1 MKLGFSLPVAGPW
14 ATPEN
19 LVTIAQRAEALGY
32 SSVWVLQRLLYAL
45 EPKNQYYGAP
55 GTTWPKAFERVLD
68 PIIALTYVAAVTSRV
83 RLGTS
88 VLITP
93 FYQPAVLA
101 KMLATLDVVSKGRL
115 HVGLGIGWSEDEHD
129 AVGVPFRDRG
139 ARADEFL
146 RCLKAIWTDDVVEF
160 RGRFYQIPRSRVEPR
175 PVQRPHPPITLGGYS
190 PTTIRRAVTLAD
202 GYNGG
207 NMPLERIAKIVGEL
221 RAEASAVGRD
231 PATLEIVC
239 RGVFRVHDTA
249 QGAGRR
255 PLWGT
260 IDEIREDLGRYA
272 AVGLTELFLEANF
285 DQDGDQRGRALDAM
299 AALAPQ
305 GGSR

>member
-14 ATPEN
+14 ATPDA
-19 LVTIAQRAEALGY
+19 LVTVARRAEALGY
-32 SSVWVLQRLLYAL
+32 SSVWVLQRLLYAI

-55 GTTWPKAFERVLD
+55 GATWPKAFERVLD
-68 PIIALTYVAAVTSRV
+68 PIVALAYVAAVTERV

-101 KMLATLDVVSKGRL
+101 KMLATLDVVSRGRL

-146 RCLKAIWTDDVVEF
+146 RCLRAIWTQDVVEF
-160 RGRFYQIPRSRVEPR
+160 RGRFYQMPKARVAPR

-190 PTTIRRAVTLAD
+190 AATIRRAVTLAD

-207 NMPLERIAKIVGEL
+207 NMPLERIAKIVAEL
-221 RAEASAVGRD
+221 RAQAAAVGRD
-231 PATLEIVC
+231 PSTLAIVC
-239 RGVFRVHDTA
+239 RGVFRVHDA
-249 QGAGRR
+249 PQGGSRR
-255 PLWGT
+255 PLWGS
-260 IDEIREDLGRYA
+260 IAEIREDLGRYA
-272 AVGLTELFLEANF
+272 AVGVTELFLEANF
-285 DQDGDQRGRALDAM
+285 DQEGDQLGRALDAM
-299 AALAPQ
+299 AALAPN
-305 GGSR
+305 GGP